1 MESLCYVFKRER
13 VLRSLIPPNQKADVE
28 LWPSGPTVGYVFLT
42 GQIPVKLMFS
52 LFRRFVTCASTVVIP
67 ANFLITQLA
76 VLTGIPKRGWWY
88 VDG

>member
-1 MESLCYVFKRER
+1 MCVCYA
-13 VLRSLIPPNQKADVE
+13 LIPPNQKADVN
-28 LWPSGPTVGYVFLT
+28 LWPSGPTVGCVFLT

-67 ANFLITQLA
+67 ANFLIIQLA
-76 VLTGIPKRGWWY
+76 VLTGMPKRGWWC